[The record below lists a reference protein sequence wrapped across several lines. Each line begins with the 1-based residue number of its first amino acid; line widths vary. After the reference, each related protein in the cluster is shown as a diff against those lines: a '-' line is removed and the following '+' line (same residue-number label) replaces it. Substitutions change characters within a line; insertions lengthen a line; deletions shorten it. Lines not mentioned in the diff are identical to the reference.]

1 MPMNEKERRRQLL
14 ASAAITIALLLPT
27 IRVLTGP
34 TSLGS
39 FLGAAVASGESAQTP
54 AATNKTPT
62 VAGKTASVMKTPWGE
77 PDLQGIWSRD
87 VDIPLQ
93 RPARYGDREF
103 LTDEERAELDRRIAD
118 IVSRDSTETRR
129 VRGTERDVN
138 AEFLQAPF
146 TMHLPVGRRTSLI
159 IDPPNGRIPPLT
171 PEAQKT
177 RAVLR
182 QFQLALLQPT
192 SACKEQLP
200 GGAGGKYG
208 PVSPR
213 RNETPP
219 MYLSGAGGGSINR
232 ADGPEDRILS
242 ERCLGGALPDFG
254 SWIGGFSRIVQAPG
268 EVSIFYDMGS
278 GQGRYRQIPITTAP
292 HLPAN
297 VRQWWGDSRSHWE
310 SNTLVVDVTN
320 FSPKSDFQG
329 AHENLHLVER
339 WTRLDADTIE
349 YVVTID
355 DPTTWT
361 RPWTVKQELKKQS
374 DEANRIYYEPRCH
387 EGNFGLPALLR
398 GARVAERT
406 FAEGRGPD
414 PATLC
419 ITFNGCGGFV
429 RGGFADE
436 GPDADPFADPAR

>member
-1 MPMNEKERRRQLL
+1 MLINEKERGRPLL

-27 IRVLTGP
+27 IRVVTGP
-34 TSLGS
+34 TSPGS
-39 FLGAAVASGESAQTP
+39 FGGLLAPSGEAPPTP
-54 AATNKTPT
+54 AATNKAPT
-62 VAGKTASVMKTPWGE
+62 VTGKTAPALKTAWGE

-93 RPARYGDREF
+93 RPTKYGDREF
-103 LTDEERAELDRRIAD
+103 LTDAERAELDRRIAD
-118 IVSRDSTETRR
+118 IVSRDSNQTRR
-129 VRGTERDVN
+129 LRGTERDVN
-138 AEFLQAPF
+138 AEFVQAPF

-159 IDPPNGRIPPLT
+159 TDPPNGRIPALT
-171 PEAQKT
+171 PEAEKA

-200 GGAGGKYG
+200 GCAGGKYG

-219 MYLSGAGGGSINR
+219 MYLSSGGGGSINR
-232 ADGPEDRILS
+232 ADGPEDRSLA

-254 SWIGGFSRIVQAPG
+254 SWVGGFSRIVQASG
-268 EVSIFYDMGS
+268 EVSIYYDIGA

-292 HLPAN
+292 HLPAT
-297 VRQWWGDSRSHWE
+297 VRQWWGDSRGRWDG
-310 SNTLVVDVTN
+310 NTLVVDVTN

-329 AHENLHLVER
+329 SHENLRLVER

-349 YVVTID
+349 YAVTID
-355 DPTTWT
+355 DPMTWT

-374 DEANRIYYEPRCH
+374 DAANRIYYEPRCH

-398 GARVAERT
+398 GARVAEQA

-419 ITFNGCGGFV
+419 IVIAGCGGFV

-436 GPDADPFADPAR
+436 GPDADPFADPVR